1 VTVQMSG
8 RPLPAPI
15 ASALV
20 LIGAAMV
27 VFGLAVVGRTEIPG
41 DPIGA
46 IPWIVALVVLVPVWI
61 AYGWH
66 RVRSADRRRRAVA
79 AAEVPA
85 TLAEPPSAEDPAVV
99 AAILG
104 KGRVPP
110 VAVAATTLAIAR
122 AGWIDVHEVGASV
135 VVSFDDTPS
144 ERWTASAT
152 DVIVLQALAA
162 RRDPT
167 TGDVTGP
174 PVHAPARGWWP
185 AYAADARARAIASG
199 LVEPR
204 IPLVGLMVLCIIT
217 ATILAIAI
225 FWYTLA
231 FVGLILL
238 ANGIPHL
245 IVRFGGYR
253 LSVVGTIERAR
264 WLAFG
269 RGLRDRGG
277 LATVGP
283 GGVSMWGP
291 YLVYGVLFGAAP
303 RAAAALT
310 PEGVKGGAE
319 LPAGVVV
326 LRD

>member
-1 VTVQMSG
+1 
-8 RPLPAPI
+8 
-15 ASALV
+15 
-20 LIGAAMV
+20 
-27 VFGLAVVGRTEIPG
+27 
-41 DPIGA
+41 
-46 IPWIVALVVLVPVWI
+46 
-61 AYGWH
+61 
-66 RVRSADRRRRAVA
+66 
-79 AAEVPA
+79 
-85 TLAEPPSAEDPAVV
+85 
-99 AAILG
+99 
-104 KGRVPP
+104 
-110 VAVAATTLAIAR
+110 
-122 AGWIDVHEVGASV
+122 
-135 VVSFDDTPS
+135 
-144 ERWTASAT
+144 
-152 DVIVLQALAA
+152 
-162 RRDPT
+162 
-167 TGDVTGP
+167 
-174 PVHAPARGWWP
+174 
-185 AYAADARARAIASG
+185 
-199 LVEPR
+199 
-204 IPLVGLMVLCIIT
+204 MVLSIVT
-217 ATILAIAI
+217 ATVLAIAI

-291 YLVYGVLFGAAP
+291 YLVYGVLFGGAP

-310 PEGVKGGAE
+310 PAGVKGGAE